1 MAETAGKDRG
11 KRMEALAGA
20 GLGLV
25 LLLVCSGFLWRLEGR
40 PEGKADRPAVEVL
53 ELEADGSSG
62 PVPSGRLVHLS
73 GLVET
78 PEVLTD
84 SLTGSSV
91 QALGIRREVE
101 YFQWVEV
108 LRPAAASS
116 DGPRKAED
124 YAYHQRWV
132 AEPVD
137 SSAFHSEEARRR
149 FANMTLVR
157 LTNESR
163 YAGEVRLGVYRLPP
177 GLTASLPAEEPFT
190 VTVSGSL
197 RDELNRQAAQAHR
210 SAGRG
215 PLLLSNVVHAQGG
228 IIYIGA
234 GGTPQNGDVRVIYS
248 QIPPMRASLAGA
260 VQGTD
265 VTAWRGEGGE
275 ICRLLP
281 GGADRAGDA
290 AGTDASRHGPG
301 SGLGAP
307 ACGGPGL
314 RLRLL
319 PAPATAAASFQRGQR
334 LRVPDELGVGR
345 RQPAAGAVMDGRPH
359 LGGGAGG
366 RRRHVRAA
374 ASAGPVPTL
383 GPRVRLTTSKGGNGA
398 RRKDCSP
405 PGRCPA

>member
-1 MAETAGKDRG
+1 MAETAGKNRE

-25 LLLVCSGFLWRLEGR
+25 LLLVCSGLLWRLEGR
-40 PEGKADRPAVEVL
+40 PEGKEDRQAVEVL
-53 ELEADGSSG
+53 ELEADGSTG

-163 YAGEVRLGVYRLPP
+163 YAGDARLGVYRLPS
-177 GLTASLPAEEPFT
+177 GLTASLPAGEPFA
-190 VTVSGSL
+190 VTVSDSL
-197 RDELNRQAAQAHR
+197 RDEIYQQAAQAHR

-215 PLLLSNVVHAQGG
+215 PLQLSNVVHAQGG
-228 IIYIGA
+228 IVYIGA
-234 GGTPQNGDVRVIYS
+234 GGTPQNGDVRVVYS

-265 VTAWRGEGGE
+265 IVAWRGEGGE

-281 GGADRAGDA
+281 GVQTAQEMLPELTLS
-290 AGTDASRHGPG
+290 GTS
-301 SGLGAP
+301 
-307 ACGGPGL
+307 
-314 RLRLL
+314 
-319 PAPATAAASFQRGQR
+319 
-334 LRVPDELGVGR
+334 
-345 RQPAAGAVMDGRPH
+345 PAAGWGYRLAAVLTCACAFFLILRP
-359 LGGGAGG
+359 LRRPLRGNSPCTPRMSRLWGGGSLLLGLLWT
-366 RRRHVRAA
+366 AA
-374 ASAGPVPTL
+374 LIWGAAQAAGP
-383 GPRVRLTTSKGGNGA
+383 GI
-398 RRKDCSP
+398 
-405 PGRCPA
+405 

>member
-1 MAETAGKDRG
+1 MAETAKNGRG
-11 KRMEALAGA
+11 ERTEALAGA
-20 GLGLV
+20 ALGLI
-25 LLLVCSGFLWRLEGR
+25 LLLVCSGLLWRQEGR
-40 PEGKADRPAVEVL
+40 PEEGADKPAVAVL

-62 PVPSGRLVHLS
+62 PVPSDRLIHLS
-73 GLVET
+73 GKVET
-78 PEVLTD
+78 PDVLTD

-91 QALGIRREVE
+91 QALGIRRVVE

-108 LRPAAASS
+108 LRPGAASS
-116 DGPRKAED
+116 DGPRRAED

-163 YAGEVRLGVYRLPP
+163 YAGDARLGVYRLPP

-190 VTVSGSL
+190 VTVPGSL

-248 QIPPMRASLAGA
+248 RIPPMRASLAGA
-260 VQGTD
+260 VRGMD
-265 VTAWRGEGGE
+265 VIAWRGEGGE

-281 GGADRAGDA
+281 GALSAQEILPGLALPGPGPAAVWGHRLAAVLVCACAFFLLLRPLRHVLSGNSPRACRGGWVWGGGSLLLGLLWTAALIWGAAQA
-290 AGTDASRHGPG
+290 AGPG
-301 SGLGAP
+301 I
-307 ACGGPGL
+307 
-314 RLRLL
+314 
-319 PAPATAAASFQRGQR
+319 
-334 LRVPDELGVGR
+334 
-345 RQPAAGAVMDGRPH
+345 
-359 LGGGAGG
+359 
-366 RRRHVRAA
+366 
-374 ASAGPVPTL
+374 
-383 GPRVRLTTSKGGNGA
+383 
-398 RRKDCSP
+398 
-405 PGRCPA
+405 

>member
-53 ELEADGSSG
+53 ELETDGSSG

-197 RDELNRQAAQAHR
+197 RDDLNRQAAQAHR

-234 GGTPQNGDVRVIYS
+234 GGTPQNGDVRVVYS

-265 VTAWRGEGGE
+265 VIAWRGEGGE

-281 GGADRAGDA
+281 GGQTAQEMLPELTLPGTGPAVVWGHRLAAVLVCACAFFLLLRPLRQVFSGDSA
-290 AGTDASRHGPG
+290 CACRMRWGWGGG
-301 SGLGAP
+301 SLLLGL
-307 ACGGPGL
+307 L
-314 RLRLL
+314 W
-319 PAPATAAASFQRGQR
+319 TAALIWGAAQ
-334 LRVPDELGVGR
+334 
-345 RQPAAGAVMDGRPH
+345 AAGAGM
-359 LGGGAGG
+359 
-366 RRRHVRAA
+366 
-374 ASAGPVPTL
+374 
-383 GPRVRLTTSKGGNGA
+383 
-398 RRKDCSP
+398 
-405 PGRCPA
+405 